1 MVLPEGSLRFN
12 PLYIC
17 FSILFAFFLGEVSFA
32 AAARAIDED
41 QALLDLYFSDQDMV
55 EVATGSP
62 KPMLQV
68 AENVTIIDRKEIDAM
83 HAHTLVEVLERQAGV
98 IPSYF
103 GQDYGSAAR
112 FYLQGTQHYHAL
124 VLLDGVRINN
134 ASGGEALTNFIPLQ
148 IVKRI
153 ELIKG
158 PASSVWGSSLGGVV
172 NIITKE
178 TGNSSSLAGELKA
191 TYGQAASREL
201 SGDLAGKGGRLSYY
215 LHGSAMDSDGLVN
228 ERFYDRESFY
238 GKVRCELPKR
248 SSLTLAGGYSA
259 PQYKTGDFLS
269 LDFLET
275 VSSRNVWGT
284 VYFDA
289 PLSDRLGLHLE
300 GQRFAMD
307 HLREDTK
314 IGATTYA
321 GGAGDFL
328 QSFAYD
334 EETTSFAGR
343 LFWDGEKVDA
353 TLGAETSR
361 GQLDYTYRYDY
372 LPANPWVGNE
382 VASPAME
389 ERRGLYANATMQF
402 GDLAV
407 TPGCRYDY
415 HSISGEFV
423 SPSLGATYRLSQDTL
438 LRGSVAR
445 GFSAPY
451 LAKIAGGN
459 IQQVNPNLKP
469 ETVNS
474 IQFGVETNK
483 IPGLHLK
490 GAMFNHRINDVWLDG
505 TPPVNLGKSS
515 FKGMELEARTSPWHN
530 LSLTVNATYV
540 EEDSATVANDDLFG
554 ANLIFNYND
563 NRSFKAQLAGR
574 YFSYNDRDLV
584 DGSGDYRLSEAD
596 CLWDASVTKTL
607 FGERW
612 SADLFLVAHNLFD
625 GSFYWD
631 SEYQN
636 PGRWLEGGVSFRF

>member
-1 MVLPEGSLRFN
+1 MLWNQLNVCLAIVVAL
-12 PLYIC
+12 
-17 FSILFAFFLGEVSFA
+17 FSGGASFAFA
-32 AAARAIDED
+32 AQAMDED
-41 QALLDLYFSDQDMV
+41 QALLDLYFSDQEMV

-68 AENVTIIDRKEIDAM
+68 AENVTIIEREEIEAM
-83 HAHTLVEVLERQAGV
+83 HAHTLIEVLERQAGV

-103 GQDYGSAAR
+103 GQDYGSEAR

-124 VLLDGVRINN
+124 VLVDGVRVNN

-178 TGNSSSLAGELKA
+178 TGNSSSPRGELKA

-201 SGDLAGKGGRLSYY
+201 GGELAGKGGRFSYY

-228 ERFYDRESFY
+228 DRFYDRESFY
-238 GKVRCELPKR
+238 GKVRCELPKQ
-248 SSLTLAGGYSA
+248 SSLTVAGGYSD
-259 PQYKTGDFLS
+259 PQYKTGDFFS
-269 LDFLET
+269 LDFSES
-275 VSSRNVWGT
+275 VSVRNVWGT
-284 VYFDA
+284 AYFDA
-289 PLSDRLGLHLE
+289 PLGDRLGLHLE

-334 EETTSFAGR
+334 EETTSLAGR
-343 LFWDGEKVDA
+343 LFWDGERVDA

-372 LPANPWVGNE
+372 LPANPWVGTE
-382 VASPAME
+382 VAPPAVE
-389 ERRGLYANATMQF
+389 ERRAIYANATMQF
-402 GDLAV
+402 GNLAV

-423 SPSLGATYRLSQDTL
+423 SPSLGATYRISQDTL

-459 IQQVNPNLKP
+459 VFQPVNSNLKP

-474 IQFGVETNK
+474 AQFGVETNK
-483 IPGLHLK
+483 ISGLHVK
-490 GAMFNHRINDVWLDG
+490 GSLFHHRIVDVWEDG
-505 TPPVNLGKSS
+505 TPPINQGKSS
-515 FKGMELEARTSPWHN
+515 FEGVEIEARTSPWHHF
-530 LSLTVNATYV
+530 SLTVNATYV
-540 EEDSATVANDDLFG
+540 EEDSATVAHDGLSG
-554 ANLIFNYND
+554 ANLILNYDD
-563 NRSFKAQLAGR
+563 NRSFKAQLASR
-574 YFSYNDRDLV
+574 YFSYSDRDLV
-584 DGSGDYRLSEAD
+584 DGAGDHRLSEAD
-596 CLWDASVTKTL
+596 CLWDASVTKSL
-607 FGERW
+607 FLERW
-612 SADLFLVAHNLFD
+612 SADLFLVVHNLFD

-631 SEYQN
+631 SEYSN
-636 PGRWLEGGVSFRF
+636 PGRWMEGGVALHF